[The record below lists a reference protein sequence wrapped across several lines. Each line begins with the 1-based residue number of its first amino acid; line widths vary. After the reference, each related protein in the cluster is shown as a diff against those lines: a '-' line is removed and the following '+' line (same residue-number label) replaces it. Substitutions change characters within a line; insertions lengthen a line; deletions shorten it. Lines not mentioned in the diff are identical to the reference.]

1 VNDWVKIVVDGTPV
15 PKGRPR
21 LGKGRVY
28 TPKRTKAQEEKIKSF
43 ALLEMRVKR
52 LKPFEG
58 RICLGVEVVQKSRRG
73 DIDNHVKLVS
83 DALNGIVYVDD
94 EQIDEIHVWRTIYDD
109 IDPRIT
115 GGEKTIITVSE
126 ATDAGDNREG
136 YGSY

>member
-1 VNDWVKIVVDGTPV
+1 MNDWVKIVVDGAPV

-28 TPKRTKAQEEKIKSF
+28 TPKRTKAQEEKIKLF

-58 RICLGVEVVQKSRRG
+58 GICLDVEIVQKSRRG

-94 EQIDEIHVWRTIYDD
+94 RQIDEIHVWRTIYDD
-109 IDPRIT
+109 R
-115 GGEKTIITVSE
+115 EKTIITVSE
-126 ATDAGDNREG
+126 ATDAGGSGEG

>member
-1 VNDWVKIVVDGTPV
+1 MNDWVKIVVDGAPV

-28 TPKRTKAQEEKIKSF
+28 TPKRTKAQEEKIKLF

-52 LKPFEG
+52 LLKPFEG
-58 RICLGVEVVQKSRRG
+58 RICLDVEIVQKSRRG

-94 EQIDEIHVWRTIYDD
+94 EQIDEIHVWRTICDD
-109 IDPRIT
+109 
-115 GGEKTIITVSE
+115 GEKTIITVSE
-126 ATDAGDNREG
+126 ATDAGGSGEG